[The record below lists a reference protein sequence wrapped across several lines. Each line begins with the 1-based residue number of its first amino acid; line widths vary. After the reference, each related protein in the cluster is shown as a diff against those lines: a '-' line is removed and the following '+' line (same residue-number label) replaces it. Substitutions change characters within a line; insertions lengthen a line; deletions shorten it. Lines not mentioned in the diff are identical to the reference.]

1 MELVALAKP
10 YPNYAASMP
19 PWSSTGQ
26 SVKIFSYALDPLNSS
41 IRVHFSSAGSLPPK
55 AVPAIQC
62 ETKLPASQPS
72 SWAVWGFVVPHKYT
86 DNPSCEKM

>member
-41 IRVHFSSAGSLPPK
+41 IRVHSDSA
-55 AVPAIQC
+55 
-62 ETKLPASQPS
+62 
-72 SWAVWGFVVPHKYT
+72 
-86 DNPSCEKM
+86 